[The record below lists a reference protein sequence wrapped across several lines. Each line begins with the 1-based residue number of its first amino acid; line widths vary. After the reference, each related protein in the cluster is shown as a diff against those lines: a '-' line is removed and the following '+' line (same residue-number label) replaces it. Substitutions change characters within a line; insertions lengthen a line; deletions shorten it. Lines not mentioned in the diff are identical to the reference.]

1 MSWFGLGGGSKPNK
15 EEKVESTQKYDNFDT
30 NSSTSSFATSSPA
43 AGAQSQFEDILMEEQ
58 KKVFAQAII
67 FNLADISF
75 EKCVKKPSTSL
86 SAIEKS
92 CITSVCSKY
101 LESSQ
106 FIALWLG
113 PILESQLKQHQQQ
126 EQH

>member
-15 EEKVESTQKYDNFDT
+15 EEKVESNKQYDNFDT
-30 NSSTSSFATSSPA
+30 NSSTSSPA
-43 AGAQSQFEDILMEEQ
+43 GVQSQFEEILMEEQ

-106 FIALWLG
+106 FIALGLG